1 MTVINKSKP
10 DVLRVTE
17 YVLNQSKANEAFSVQ
32 SATNSDE
39 LNGIGRYQI
48 ARIIRDICLDP
59 EDEGSLIRCTTV
71 DDTNIDNTPCRWQL
85 NANTYFSYL
94 SYLSIEQSEKANKIA
109 IKALYVAMFST
120 FIAFVS
126 ILVGSAA

>member
-59 EDEGSLIRCTTV
+59 EDVGSLIRCTTV
-71 DDTNIDNTPCRWQL
+71 DDTNIDNTLCNKINKPPMI
-85 NANTYFSYL
+85 NTQAPKII
-94 SYLSIEQSEKANKIA
+94 LSI
-109 IKALYVAMFST
+109 
-120 FIAFVS
+120 
-126 ILVGSAA
+126 